1 MATTR
6 RKVSNSNASQ
16 IEETNLIEG
25 NNTAIDPSPQ
35 LLLEALKAAKDGN
48 FAVRLPTGKNGLG
61 ELAIVFNEWMATNEQ
76 FANEIIQV
84 SQTVGEEG
92 QLSERI
98 ALKQNSGSW
107 TTSAHAI
114 NTLINRLVKP
124 TTEVE
129 RVIGAIAQGDFS
141 QKIVLDTDGSPLKGE
156 LLHVGTIVNHLV
168 DHLSL
173 FATDI
178 TRVAREI
185 GEGKLDAQITI
196 DQTSGLWQD
205 MIDNLN
211 AMSSKLVTQIRSTAE
226 VTLTVARGDL
236 SQQIKVQNAG
246 ELKELTSN
254 VNQMITNLRTSIAQM
269 AEVAI
274 AASSSSEE
282 LTAVSKE
289 MTANA
294 SQTADQ
300 ATAASASAEQISQ
313 NTETVATAVE
323 EMNASIREIARN
335 AAEGAKVATEAVK
348 TADSTSQTMT
358 KLGQSSL
365 EIGKV
370 IKVITSIAQQTNLL
384 ALNATIEAAR
394 AGEAGRGFAV
404 VANEVKELAKQTATA
419 TEDISQRIEAIQ
431 TDTNGAIQAIVQIA
445 DIIGRINDLQS
456 TIATAVEEQTATTNE
471 ISRNVAEVA
480 KGTSDIA
487 KSIGIV
493 ATNAQ
498 TTTIGASNTSQSAN
512 ELNRMAVDLQKVVSQ
527 FKY

>member
-16 IEETNLIEG
+16 VEETHLIEG

-84 SQTVGEEG
+84 SQSVGEEG

-107 TTSAHAI
+107 TTSVHAI
-114 NTLINRLVKP
+114 NTLIDRLVKP

-141 QKIVLDTDGSPLKGE
+141 QKMVLETGTPLKGE
-156 LLHVGTIVNHLV
+156 LLQVGTIVNHLV

-211 AMSSKLVTQIRSTAE
+211 AMSSNLVTQIRSTAE
-226 VTLTVARGDL
+226 VALTVARGDL
-236 SQQIKVQNAG
+236 SQQIEVQNAG

-289 MTANA
+289 MTTNA
-294 SQTADQ
+294 AQTADQ